1 MPSPHHDS
9 IPPGAHQ
16 AHIDGL
22 RAIAVLAVIANHFDH
37 TLLPGGFLGVDIF
50 FVISGFVIT
59 ASLVSRPREPLGP
72 FLMAFFQRRIK
83 RLAPALLVCVLA
95 TAVAICVL
103 NPTPQGSLMTGIS
116 ALFGVA
122 NIYLYQQS
130 LDYFAQA
137 AQSNAFTHTWS
148 LGVEEQ
154 FYFVY
159 PALFW
164 VTTGGRLAHS
174 KRALAL
180 VICILGAA
188 SYLAFHRTFS
198 TSPSFTY
205 FFSPLRFWELA
216 LGCLLCI
223 GRDSMVILGLR
234 RVMAWLGPL
243 PLVAL
248 LACLWMPESQ
258 LVQGTTTAVALT
270 GLLLVAPGGLGLSVL
285 TTPPLRHVGLIS
297 YSLYLWHWP
306 VLVLARWSVGINPS
320 NALWLLLVMAALAE
334 ASYRW
339 VESPLRHRAWR
350 FPVSVGL
357 GASTV
362 CAAAL
367 LMLSHV
373 NGRLLWPVNS
383 KIDNPPAFLPV
394 KDQNYNP
401 GCVVDGLNRPLNPDT
416 FDLCTFPP
424 RAPAHQ
430 TLWAMGDSHAG
441 HLQGMLYQLHKDTGL
456 GVHLIE
462 TPGQPYPY
470 ISAIFE
476 PRERILETILARAQ
490 PGDAFVVSRLYFYR
504 GSLDVVTDLRSWTD
518 QLLTLAKRLEQ
529 RQMHLLVVGPPPIF
543 NFEHSVVC
551 LRTAFSNRACEQDRA
566 KLKGRVD
573 EVTDTLEKTLA
584 SQHNTVVFRPFD
596 TLCPP
601 GAATCSPIRKN
612 TMLFR
617 DRDHLNTAGSAL
629 LAGPLE
635 QLLRS
640 RGVLSQ

>member
-1 MPSPHHDS
+1 MTHPNNGSDS
-9 IPPGAHQ
+9 RAYQ

-37 TLLPGGFLGVDIF
+37 ALLPGGFLGVDIF

-72 FLMAFFQRRIK
+72 FLLAFFQRRIQ

-95 TAVAICVL
+95 TAVAICAL
-103 NPTPQGSLMTGIS
+103 NPTPQSSLMTGLS

-137 AQSNAFTHTWS
+137 AQSNVFTHTWS

-164 VTTGGRLAHS
+164 VTTGGRLARS
-174 KRALAL
+174 KKALAL
-180 VICILGAA
+180 VICVLGVA
-188 SYLAFHRTFS
+188 SYLAFHKTFA

-216 LGCLLCI
+216 LGCLLCV
-223 GRDSMVILGLR
+223 GRESRLVLGLR

-248 LACLWMPESQ
+248 LACLWIPESR
-258 LVQGTTTAVALT
+258 LVQGTTTAVVLT

-285 TTPPLRHVGLIS
+285 TAPPLRHVGLIS

-306 VLVLARWSVGINPS
+306 VLVLARWSVGITPS
-320 NALWLLLVMAALAE
+320 SAPWLLLAMAALAE

-339 VESPLRHRAWR
+339 VESPLRHRPWR
-350 FPVSVGL
+350 FPVSAGL
-357 GASTV
+357 GTSAI

-367 LMLSHV
+367 LMLSQV
-373 NGRLLWPVNS
+373 NERLLWPVNS
-383 KIDNPPAFLPV
+383 AIDNPPAFLPV
-394 KDQNYNP
+394 KDQDYNP
-401 GCVVDGLNRPLNPDT
+401 GCVVDQHNRPLGPGT

-441 HLQGMLYQLHKDTGL
+441 HLQGMLYQLHEDTGL

-470 ISAIFE
+470 IAAVFE
-476 PRERILETILARAQ
+476 PRERILETTLARAR
-490 PGDAFVVSRLYFYR
+490 PGDTFVVSRLYFR
-504 GSLDVVTDLRSWTD
+504 RDSLDVVTDLQTWAD
-518 QLLTLAKRLEQ
+518 QLLTLAKKLEQ
-529 RQMHLLVVGPPPIF
+529 RQLHLLVVGPPPIF
-543 NFEHSVVC
+543 NFEHPVVC
-551 LRTAFSNRACEQDRA
+551 LRTALSNRACEQDRA
-566 KLKGRVD
+566 RLQERVD
-573 EVTDTLEKTLA
+573 QVHQILEGALA
-584 SQHNTVVFRPFD
+584 RQPNAHVFRSFD
-596 TLCPP
+596 VLCPP
-601 GAATCSPIRKN
+601 GGDRCSPIRGN
-612 TMLFR
+612 TMLYR
-617 DRDHLNTAGSAL
+617 DRDHLNTAGAAL

-635 QLLRS
+635 RFLAEQ
-640 RGVLSQ
+640 GLSAR

>member
-1 MPSPHHDS
+1 MSSPLHDS
-9 IPPGAHQ
+9 SHSGTHQ

-37 TLLPGGFLGVDIF
+37 SLLPGGFLGVDIF

-72 FLMAFFQRRIK
+72 FLLAFFQRRIK

-103 NPTPQGSLMTGIS
+103 NPTPQSSLMTGIS

-137 AQSNAFTHTWS
+137 AQSNVFTHTWS

-164 VTTGGRLAHS
+164 VTTGGRLARS
-174 KRALAL
+174 KKTLAL
-180 VICILGAA
+180 VICTLGVA
-188 SYLAFHRTFS
+188 SYLAFHKTFA

-216 LGCLLCI
+216 LGCLLCV
-223 GRDSMVILGLR
+223 GRESRVVLGLR
-234 RVMAWLGPL
+234 RLMAWLGPL

-248 LACLWMPESQ
+248 LACLWIPESR
-258 LVQGTTTAVALT
+258 LVQGTTTAVVLT
-270 GLLLVAPGGLGLSVL
+270 GLLLVAPGGLGLSAL
-285 TTPPLRHVGLIS
+285 TAPPLRHVGLIS

-306 VLVLARWSVGINPS
+306 VLVLARWSVGITPS
-320 NALWLLLVMAALAE
+320 SGLWLLLAMVALAE
-334 ASYRW
+334 ASYQC
-339 VESPLRHRAWR
+339 VESPLRRRPWR
-350 FPVSVGL
+350 FPISVGL
-357 GASTV
+357 GASAI

-367 LMLSHV
+367 LMLSQV
-373 NGRLLWPVNS
+373 NDHLLWPVNS
-383 KIDNPPAFLPV
+383 EIDNPPAFLPV

-401 GCVVDGLNRPLNPDT
+401 GCVVNDHNLPLGSGT
-416 FDLCTFPP
+416 FDLCTVPP

-430 TLWAMGDSHAG
+430 TLWTMGDSHAG
-441 HLQGMLYQLHKDTGL
+441 HLQGMLYQLHEDTGL

-470 ISAIFE
+470 IAAVFE
-476 PRERILETILARAQ
+476 PRERILETTLARAR
-490 PGDAFVVSRLYFYR
+490 PGDTFVVSRLYFYR
-504 GSLDVVTDLRSWTD
+504 GSLDVVTDLQTWAD
-518 QLLTLAKRLEQ
+518 QLLTLAKKLEQ
-529 RQMHLLVVGPPPIF
+529 RQMYLLVIGPPPIF

-566 KLKGRVD
+566 RLKERVD
-573 EVTDTLEKTLA
+573 QVAGTLEKTLA
-584 SQHNTVVFRPFD
+584 SQHNALVFRPFD
-596 TLCPP
+596 VLCSP
-601 GAATCSPIRKN
+601 GAATCSPLRKN

-617 DRDHLNTAGSAL
+617 DRDHLNTAGSAA
-629 LAGPLE
+629 LAQPLE
-635 QLLRS
+635 KLLRD
-640 RGVLSQ
+640 RGILAR